1 MGYGSRVFPVCLLK
15 GIVLLLNNREAMHEY
30 NWLLVVFKGNCW
42 ITVISLLMIL
52 LADLPLCFFIF
63 VITMEHHVMINV
75 ILLVFCAN

>member
-1 MGYGSRVFPVCLLK
+1 
-15 GIVLLLNNREAMHEY
+15 MHEY